1 MSEKNSGGNP
11 LQQLFGVAMAF
22 AAVVILL
29 LNIEVTDFGFYRIG
43 NLSTA
48 PVLIVIMVLLVIW
61 GVATSKK
68 LPWALAVVDVLL
80 IILSVLMG
88 TRFYFRRMNAL
99 TLILIALMFA
109 VGVGLVLA
117 GRSDNQE
124 KK

>member
-1 MSEKNSGGNP
+1 MDRKNVDANP
-11 LQQLFGVAMAF
+11 LQQLFGIAMAF
-22 AAVVILL
+22 AAVIILL

-43 NLSTA
+43 NFSTA
-48 PVLIVIMVLLVIW
+48 PVLIVIMVFLVIW

-99 TLILIALMFA
+99 TLVLVALMFA
-109 VGVGLVLA
+109 VGVGLFIA
-117 GRSDNQE
+117 GRGKE

>member
-1 MSEKNSGGNP
+1 MDNNNNGGNP
-11 LQQLFGVAMAF
+11 LQQLFGVVMAF
-22 AAVVILL
+22 AAIVILL

-43 NLSTA
+43 NFSTA
-48 PVLIVIMVLLVIW
+48 PVLIVIMVLLVVW

-68 LPWALAVVDVLL
+68 LPWVLAVVDVLL

-109 VGVGLVLA
+109 VGVGLILA
-117 GRSDNQE
+117 GRDGKQD